1 MTTMASSAAM
11 LPVLTLRLVGR
22 YWAPLLCVYAAGT
35 FLHAMMVR
43 GLVIIAEDSVMA
55 GLVGLSI
62 AVLVTLTTTIV
73 MFHLMT
79 SGMPA
84 LNSELVNPGS
94 KTTRTTLG
102 EREHRVVDAV
112 AMAILPFLIF
122 YSAWGLFAE
131 EFREFSLGVVNSE
144 GLTGADKFMFEEL
157 GWPLAIAFG
166 AWSLRAVCERV
177 YDRTDNKWLGIL
189 TAVFEATWMFFAVFS
204 VGEVTGNAKDWVATR
219 VVWFEVQQA
228 ITDSMQWLENLSS
241 LPFPETYAA
250 ALVLIA
256 QGWEHLKEALLGP
269 LLWLTIVS
277 VVYGAE
283 VDKSEPLFRKGS
295 RADEHAQRVSS
306 VTPKVVKGIGQF
318 AGRDAR
324 EKYVPFL
331 NALRFVLRVSPVFVL
346 TFCLLYTL
354 LDLGF
359 GWLERG
365 VYVLVGPDEF
375 LGWWWPW
382 LFPIEFAVDAVH
394 EVLRVCLLAATFE
407 LTLRRVSTRSVGR
420 RARRTA

>member
-11 LPVLTLRLVGR
+11 LPVLTLRMVGR
-22 YWAPLLCVYAAGT
+22 YWAPLLCVYTAGT
-35 FLHAMMVR
+35 FLHTMMIR
-43 GLVIIAEDSVMA
+43 GLVIVAEDSVLT
-55 GLVGLSI
+55 GLIGLSV
-62 AVLVTLTTTIV
+62 AVLVTLTTTII

-79 SGMPA
+79 TGMPA
-84 LNSELVNPGS
+84 LNSELVNPQNKAG
-94 KTTRTTLG
+94 RATLA
-102 EREHRVVDAV
+102 EREHRIVDAV

-131 EFREFSLGVVNSE
+131 EFREFSLGVVNAE
-144 GLTGADKFMFEEL
+144 GLTGMNKFMFEEL

-166 AWSLRAVCERV
+166 AWSLRAVCERL
-177 YDRTDNKWLGIL
+177 YERTDNKWLGIL

-204 VGEVTGNAKDWVATR
+204 VSAVTGTAKDWVADR
-219 VVWFEVQQA
+219 VVLAEVQHA
-228 ITDSMQWLENLSS
+228 LVDSMRWLEGVTS

-250 ALVLIA
+250 LVTA
-256 QGWEHLKEALLGP
+256 VGQGWGHLKEALIAP

-295 RADEHAQRVSS
+295 RADEHAQRVSR

-318 AGRDAR
+318 AGRDVR

-346 TFCLLYTL
+346 TFCLYYTL

-359 GWLERG
+359 GWLDRG
-365 VYVLVGPDEF
+365 IYVLVGPAEF
-375 LGWWWPW
+375 LEWWWPW

-394 EVLRVCLLAATFE
+394 EVVRVCLLAATFE

-420 RARRTA
+420 RARRS